1 MHNDT
6 MVNCQKPEE
15 TIMRLVQNTGVVRA
29 REIRQ
34 AGLHS
39 EYLRRLCEKGLLIR
53 SGRGLYISAD
63 CDVTE
68 LHDFAQ
74 AAKRVPHGVIC
85 LLSALVYHHI
95 GTQNPHQI
103 WMAVDRR
110 ARKPKVDFPPL
121 RIFRFSG
128 QAMDLGVEEKVV
140 EGVPVRIYNPAKT
153 VADCFKYRN
162 KIGLDVALEALKEC
176 LRERKC
182 TSDELWHFAQVCRVA
197 KIMRPYMEAMI

>member
-1 MHNDT
+1 MQSGKEIKVWSIKRPEKEND
-6 MVNCQKPEE
+6 NGYQK
-15 TIMRLVQNTGVVRA
+15 I
-29 REIRQ
+29 
-34 AGLHS
+34 
-39 EYLRRLCEKGLLIR
+39 EKGLLIR

-110 ARKPKVDFPPL
+110 VRKPKVDFPPL

-128 QAMDLGVEEKVV
+128 RAMDLGVEEKVV
-140 EGVPVRIYNPAKT
+140 EGVSVRVYNPAKT

-162 KIGLDVALEALKEC
+162 KIGLDVALEALREC
-176 LRERKC
+176 QRERKC

-197 KIMRPYMEAMI
+197 NIMRPYMEAMI